1 MYLYKYVGYDIFVIN
16 LFLEYLIDK
25 DGLKKKKLSGYYR
38 IVEIMNMKIKFVCI
52 YID

>member
-25 DGLKKKKLSGYYR
+25 DGLKKRSLVVFIELWKL
-38 IVEIMNMKIKFVCI
+38 
-52 YID
+52 

>member
-25 DGLKKKKLSGYYR
+25 DGLNKKKFSGYYR